1 MLPFANCPL
10 VFIVPQ
16 TYQTMLAMTNFD
28 LKYSMAVSK
37 SYDNL
42 CLDLKAELQ
51 LLRVGRGRGKRELR
65 SQTLWECHCR
75 LKVAKL
81 GKDYNHSISCDRMES
96 KTRQ

>member
-51 LLRVGRGRGKRELR
+51 LLRVGRGWGNENSVRKPFGNV
-65 SQTLWECHCR
+65 T
-75 LKVAKL
+75 VA
-81 GKDYNHSISCDRMES
+81 
-96 KTRQ
+96 